1 MLKSTKKGFT
11 IIEVVIVLVIA
22 AIIMLMVFLV
32 VPALQ
37 RSQRDSR
44 RQNDARRFL
53 AAAEQFASNNDGTLP
68 TDIDQIIPA
77 YINEA
82 FDDPTTGT
90 RYDVTFSRGDA
101 GAAGEMFFG
110 SQAVCE
116 GQNMVDGNG
125 TAVSV
130 FQENGGRVCIN

>member
-1 MLKSTKKGFT
+1 MLSKSKKGFT

-44 RQNDARRFL
+44 RQNDARRLL

-68 TDIDQIIPA
+68 DELGDIIPA

-82 FDDPTTGT
+82 FEDPTTGEQ
-90 RYDVTFSRGDA
+90 YDVTFSIGNAD
-101 GAAGEMFFG
+101 AAGDMFFG
-110 SQAVCE
+110 SQATCT
-116 GQNMVDGNG
+116 GPTMGDGNG